1 MDTSTRYLRQTTLPG
16 FGATGQDA
24 LGSARVLVI
33 GAGGLGSSVVPALAA
48 AGVGTIGIIDD
59 DTVEVSNLHRQY
71 LHGEADVGRN
81 KVDSAV
87 GTVAAL
93 NSSVTVVP
101 HNERLTSANALEI
114 FAGYSLVIDGSDNFP
129 TRYLANDAAALTGIP
144 LVWGAVSQY
153 AGQAGVCW
161 AANGPQYRDLFPTPP
176 PPGTVLS
183 CADGGVLPTVCAVIG
198 AILAT
203 ETIKLLTGIGDP
215 LLGRVTTF
223 NALTG
228 SFREIQYNRDTTAAP
243 ITELIDY
250 EVFCGV
256 APRSDTVTATELAA
270 ELAPGITVAGTTVPG
285 TTPISTAP
293 ASTAPKSTTPSS
305 TTPASTTPVS
315 TTQTARPPVSPQHPV
330 RLLDVR
336 EPWEVQVA
344 HLTGAMVIPLG
355 SLGAELEQGI
365 AELDPSQPVVVFC
378 HHGVRS
384 ATALAL
390 LRAHG
395 YTAARHLEGGIDAW
409 SRAVDPAIAR
419 Y

>member
-16 FGATGQDA
+16 FGSGGQEA
-24 LGSARVLVI
+24 LASARVLVI
-33 GAGGLGSSVVPALAA
+33 GAGGLGSSVIPALAA
-48 AGVGTIGIIDD
+48 AGVGTIGVIDD
-59 DTVEVSNLHRQY
+59 DTVETSNLHRQY
-71 LHGEADVGRN
+71 LHGEADVGRS
-81 KVDSAV
+81 KVASAIDA
-87 GTVAAL
+87 VAAL
-93 NSSVTVVP
+93 NSSVTVIA
-101 HNERLTSANALEI
+101 HTERLTVANALEI
-114 FAGYSLVIDGSDNFP
+114 FAEYGFVIDGSDNFP

-161 AANGPQYRDLFPTPP
+161 AARGPQYRDLFPTPP

-203 ETIKLLTGIGDP
+203 ETIKLLTGIGEP

-228 SFREIQYNRDTTAAP
+228 GFREIAYERDSTAEP
-243 ITELIDY
+243 ITGLIDY
-250 EVFCGV
+250 DLFCGITPV
-256 APRSDTVTATELAA
+256 SDTVTATELAG
-270 ELAPGITVAGTTVPG
+270 ELGVDAAGAATSAPDAATFAAG
-285 TTPISTAP
+285 
-293 ASTAPKSTTPSS
+293 ASN
-305 TTPASTTPVS
+305 
-315 TTQTARPPVSPQHPV
+315 R
-330 RLLDVR
+330 RLNLLDVR

-344 HLTGAMVIPLG
+344 HLPGAIVIPLG
-355 SLGAELEQGI
+355 SLEAELEQGI
-365 AELDPSQPVVVFC
+365 PELDPSQPVVVFC

-384 ATALAL
+384 ATALDL
-390 LRAHG
+390 LHARG

-409 SRAVDPAIAR
+409 SRTVDPAIAR